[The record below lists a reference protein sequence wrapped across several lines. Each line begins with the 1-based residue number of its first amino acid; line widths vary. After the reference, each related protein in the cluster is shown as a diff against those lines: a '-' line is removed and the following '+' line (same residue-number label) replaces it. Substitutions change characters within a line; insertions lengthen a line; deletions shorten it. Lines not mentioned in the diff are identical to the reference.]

1 MVFTQE
7 LTAKFGKIWAKRPLV
22 RSNGLV
28 CSIANRRHRQNRP
41 RPVFKAVCFSLN
53 GACVWRA
60 AVGGCGRCSQQP
72 QPQPA

>member
-53 GACVWRA
+53 GASALRRAVRVCWRGCT
-60 AVGGCGRCSQQP
+60 AVLAG
-72 QPQPA
+72 